1 MSKDTPAYVSTS
13 LLAQCPEV
21 LRKKERRVVSVVP
34 EPSEERNE
42 AGLITLSPSDWIELC
57 GLRVNIVARVPPNP
71 NDANLLEKGLNH

>member
-1 MSKDTPAYVSTS
+1 M
-13 LLAQCPEV
+13 
-21 LRKKERRVVSVVP
+21 VSVVP

-57 GLRVNIVARVPPNP
+57 GLRLNIVARVPPNP